1 MWSLIWCLL
10 FLVFKIFYTVFNHD
24 GSFSISDRVHKEG
37 EKKTNGPRIEPRGT
51 PEYLISAL
59 KHKANEGHR
68 QCWPV
73 VVFTKVILK
82 FKVLFLK
89 PHTSKCLCLEEKGHA
104 WRFGIDLYSSSNFIE
119 YFSRVEYSEYLFVFV
134 NTELIQPLI

>member
-1 MWSLIWCLL
+1 M
-10 FLVFKIFYTVFNHD
+10 
-24 GSFSISDRVHKEG
+24 
-37 EKKTNGPRIEPRGT
+37 
-51 PEYLISAL
+51 L

-104 WRFGIDLYSSSNFIE
+104 WRFGIDLYSSSNF
-119 YFSRVEYSEYLFVFV
+119 YRVFSRVEYSEYLFVFCEHGAHPTPDLEIIKRQTTGGPGLLTSGNESV
-134 NTELIQPLI
+134 MAFNLLWINFGDIMTTDEHRWGRSGITSGSL